1 MIRWIG
7 AALLLLGVASPAWA
21 TSNIVDID
29 FVKSAIAR
37 GAVLWDTR
45 DAETYAKGHIPGA
58 VNLGNPN
65 DELRDSNTEDY
76 LPLPKLA
83 ELLGRTGLDP
93 KREIVVYGVRG
104 ATASYFA
111 HLTIQ
116 YLGGDNVHVYH
127 DGIDG
132 WRAAGQ
138 RISLVPATP
147 IPVAVTLS
155 GRPGYT
161 VSTRE
166 VLAALESPQVQLI
179 DARTA
184 REFRGEDIRSLRGG
198 HIPGAVN
205 IPYEQNWQDPE
216 ALRKIQRGQARDNV
230 GMSLRPADDL
240 RKLYAGLDPRKE
252 TIVYCQSGV
261 RAAETATV
269 LKDLGFSNVKVY
281 DSSWLA
287 YGATV
292 NAPANNESFINFQAL
307 QSRIASLQSR
317 VDQLE
322 KQIAGHPVAR

>member
-1 MIRWIG
+1 MMRWIG
-7 AALLLLGVASPAWA
+7 AALLLVGVASPAWA
-21 TSNIVDID
+21 ASNIVDID

-76 LPLPKLA
+76 LPLPRLA

-93 KREIVVYGVRG
+93 RREIVVYGVRG

-116 YLGGDNVHVYH
+116 HLGGDNVHVYH

-138 RISLVPATP
+138 RISLVPTTP
-147 IPVAVTLS
+147 TPVALTLS

-161 VSTRE
+161 VTTRE
-166 VLAALESPQVQLI
+166 VLAALNNPQVQLV
-179 DARTA
+179 DARTS

-205 IPYEQNWQDPE
+205 IPYEQNWLDPE
-216 ALRKIQRGQARDNV
+216 ALRKIQRGQARDNA
-230 GMSLRPADDL
+230 GMSLKPAEEL
-240 RKLYAGLDPRKE
+240 RKLYAGLDPGKE

-269 LKDLGFSNVKVY
+269 LKDLGFGNVKVY

-287 YGATV
+287 YGATAT
-292 NAPANNESFINFQAL
+292 APANNESFINFQAL

-322 KQIAGHPVAR
+322 KQLAGHPAGR